1 MIGYTTVGTTDMEK
15 AKSFYTPL
23 LAELGARVVMD
34 LGRIAFYG
42 IAKGQPMFAVCLP
55 YDKQAPTPGN
65 GQMIALP
72 GGSREGVDTLYAKA
86 IELGGHCE
94 GAPGE
99 RIPGFYGAYFRDL
112 DGNKLAFYH
121 MG

>member
-1 MIGYTTVGTTDMEK
+1 MIGYTTVGTLDMDK
-15 AKSFYTPL
+15 ATSFYTPL
-23 LAELGARVVMD
+23 LAEMGAKVVMD
-34 LGRIAFYG
+34 MGRITFYG

-55 YDKQAPTPGN
+55 YDKQPASPGN

-72 GGSREGVDTLYAKA
+72 GGSREGVDNLYAKA
-86 IELGGHCE
+86 IALGAHCE

-99 RIPGFYGAYFRDL
+99 RIPGFYGAYFRDP
-112 DGNKLAFYH
+112 DGNKLAFFH